1 MTDGPEPPTSSDGAG
16 PMPTEPASE
25 PGLTEATPGAELEPP
40 AVEHATDLAPAT
52 ADLVPAPITGP
63 APPAVESNRR
73 LIGASFDLLTRTS
86 DDMRRASFYIGAV
99 VLGTIGPLALAT
111 FALEVVSIHTTRHDM
126 ERLLAAGA
134 GFWYGLLVTLAGI
147 GVLVAGIESQAMATA
162 ILGGRQAGR
171 PITVRAALQRSRA
184 VFGRVLVAGVI
195 VGIPVGIAQSV
206 VNAAFEGV
214 LGPETDISL
223 VSSALV
229 AGIVGAPLAYLLGG
243 VVLGDV
249 DPAEATRRSFRVFRA
264 RKLAA
269 ALVAIF
275 QTIAVLLIVLGLGGG
290 LDLALRVFDALGL
303 GAGSGPAGLTLVVIG
318 ILVGVFALG
327 TLIYTAMAIS
337 IAPQVVMFVG
347 LTHATS
353 GLDHVRPGGDRDPD
367 LVRSGVR
374 RFRWLTRCS
383 GSGPAWP
390 DSPASCSPCADGAWP
405 GDSPDQ
411 AISRCPARS
420 GARHRCRGGGRARGR
435 PSPTPRRPG
444 RPDRRSQLRAAGGR
458 A

>member
-1 MTDGPEPPTSSDGAG
+1 
-16 PMPTEPASE
+16 
-25 PGLTEATPGAELEPP
+25 
-40 AVEHATDLAPAT
+40 
-52 ADLVPAPITGP
+52 VPAPITGP

-99 VLGTIGPLALAT
+99 VLGTIGPLAMAT

-126 ERLLAAGA
+126 ERLLAGGA

-147 GVLVAGIESQAMATA
+147 GVLVAGIESQAMAAA
-162 ILGGRQAGR
+162 ILGGQQAAR
-171 PITVRAALQRSRA
+171 PITVRAALQRSRG
-184 VFGRVLVAGVI
+184 VFWRVLVAGVI
-195 VGIPVGIAQSV
+195 VGIPVGIAQSL
-206 VNAAFEGV
+206 VNAVFEGL

-229 AGIVGAPLAYLLGG
+229 AGVVGAPLAYLLGG

-249 DPAEATRRSFRVFRA
+249 DPAEATRRSFRVFRV

-275 QTIAVLLIVLGLGGG
+275 QTIAVLLIVLGLGAG

-347 LTHATS
+347 LTRATF

-367 LVRSGVR
+367 LVRPGVR
-374 RFRWLTRCS
+374 RFRWLTRS
-383 GSGPAWP
+383 LVLGF
-390 DSPASCSPCADGAWP
+390 GA
-405 GDSPDQ
+405 GLV
-411 AISRCPARS
+411 
-420 GARHRCRGGGRARGR
+420 G
-435 PSPTPRRPG
+435 
-444 RPDRRSQLRAAGGR
+444 LAGFLFAVR
-458 A
+458 